1 MKIVVLDGF
10 LVNPGDISWEP
21 IARQGEFTMYENTE
35 PDEVAAHIGGAEAVF
50 VNRCSIGAAAMD
62 ACPNLRFINTFA
74 TGFNMIDIAAAKK
87 RGITVCNVPAYST
100 HAVAQMAAALLLQD
114 CLQHGCVRSLHQDP
128 RLGGSRGPGTD
139 RDPTDGAC
147 GKDDRHYRPRE
158 HRRKLG
164 GDRAGA
170 WHGEVLAY
178 RRRPNSARET
188 EHLHFVPLEEL
199 YANSDVI
206 SIHCP
211 LNDESRG
218 MIGEAAI
225 RKMKDGV
232 ILINTARGAVLD
244 DAAVVR
250 ALDSGKIYAVGAD
263 VFAPEPC
270 GKEHP
275 LAMHPRCVA
284 TPHVGWA
291 PAGNPGAR
299 HPLLCGESRRLARGK
314 GAKPGGV
321 SRFKQT
327 QPSICM
333 EGCFSKKY
341 PA

>member
-35 PDEVAAHIGGAEAVF
+35 PDEVAAHIGSAEAVF
-50 VNRCSIGAAAMD
+50 VNRCNIGAAAMA

-74 TGFNMIDIAAAKK
+74 TGYNMIDIAAAKE
-87 RGITVCNVPAYST
+87 RGIVVCNVPAYST
-100 HAVAQMAAALLLQD
+100 HAVAQMAAALLLQIACNTAVFD
-114 CLQHGCVRSLHQDP
+114 HYIKARGWVDP
-128 RLGGSRGPGTD
+128 ADRELTAIPQMELAGKTIGIIGLGDIGGNL
-139 RDPTDGAC
+139 A
-147 GKDDRHYRPRE
+147 E
-158 HRRKLG
+158 IAQALG
-164 GDRAGA
+164 M
-170 WHGEVLAY
+170 EVLAY
-178 RRRPNSARET
+178 RRHPNPARET
-188 EHLHFVPLEEL
+188 EHLRFVPLDEL

-270 GKEHP
+270 GKDHP

-291 PAGNPGAR
+291 PRETRERVIRYCAENLSAWR
-299 HPLLCGESRRLARGK
+299 AEK
-314 GAKPGGV
+314 
-321 SRFKQT
+321 T
-327 QPSICM
+327 QNRVV
-333 EGCFSKKY
+333 
-341 PA
+341 

>member
-21 IARQGEFTMYENTE
+21 IARQGEFTMHENTE

-100 HAVAQMAAALLLQD
+100 HAVAQMAAALLLQIACNTAVFD
-114 CLQHGCVRSLHQDP
+114 HYIKTRGWVDP
-128 RLGGSRGPGTD
+128 ADRELTAIPQMELAGKTIGIIGLGNIGGNL
-139 RDPTDGAC
+139 A
-147 GKDDRHYRPRE
+147 E
-158 HRRKLG
+158 IAQALG
-164 GDRAGA
+164 M
-170 WHGEVLAY
+170 EVLAY
-178 RRRPNSARET
+178 RRRPNPARET

-270 GKEHP
+270 GKDHP

-291 PAGNPGAR
+291 PRETRERVIRYCAENLAAWHAGKAQNR
-299 HPLLCGESRRLARGK
+299 
-314 GAKPGGV
+314 V
-321 SRFKQT
+321 V
-327 QPSICM
+327 
-333 EGCFSKKY
+333 
-341 PA
+341 

>member
-100 HAVAQMAAALLLQD
+100 HAVAQMAAALLLQIACNTAVFD
-114 CLQHGCVRSLHQDP
+114 HYIKTRGWVDP
-128 RLGGSRGPGTD
+128 ADRELTAIQQMELAGKTIGIIGLGNIGGNL
-139 RDPTDGAC
+139 A
-147 GKDDRHYRPRE
+147 E
-158 HRRKLG
+158 IAQALG
-164 GDRAGA
+164 M
-170 WHGEVLAY
+170 EVLAY
-178 RRRPNSARET
+178 RRRPNPARET

-270 GKEHP
+270 GKDHP

-291 PAGNPGAR
+291 PRETRERVIRYCAENLAAWHAGKAQNR
-299 HPLLCGESRRLARGK
+299 
-314 GAKPGGV
+314 V
-321 SRFKQT
+321 V
-327 QPSICM
+327 
-333 EGCFSKKY
+333 
-341 PA
+341 

>member
-35 PDEVAAHIGGAEAVF
+35 PDEVAAHIGSAEAVF

-74 TGFNMIDIAAAKK
+74 TGFNMIDIAASKE
-87 RGITVCNVPAYST
+87 RRITVCNVPAYST
-100 HAVAQMAAALLLQD
+100 HAVAQMAAALLLQIACNTAVFD
-114 CLQHGCVRSLHQDP
+114 HYIKTRGWVDP
-128 RLGGSRGPGTD
+128 ADRELTAIQQMELAGKTIGIIGLGNIGGNL
-139 RDPTDGAC
+139 A
-147 GKDDRHYRPRE
+147 E
-158 HRRKLG
+158 IAQALG
-164 GDRAGA
+164 M
-170 WHGEVLAY
+170 EVLAY

-270 GKEHP
+270 GKDHP

-291 PAGNPGAR
+291 PRETRERVIRYCAENLAAWHAGKAQNR
-299 HPLLCGESRRLARGK
+299 
-314 GAKPGGV
+314 V
-321 SRFKQT
+321 V
-327 QPSICM
+327 
-333 EGCFSKKY
+333 
-341 PA
+341 